1 MSCLVLSRG
10 NGIGPQPNPRILA
23 RASRLRAPCAPRL
36 CPNSLPTRWAF
47 PRLLVL
53 APLLDGGLRTSV
65 GSAMLRSCR
74 RAFLAADDVSRARL
88 LAQAQTCAHAHVRA
102 RSPMDHFGHAGPT
115 RAVAATQSGP
125 ELGLPLPHLR
135 RDWAHPCH
143 ICTGSG
149 PAGMGR
155 AAAAPAQSFG
165 PGGCR
170 RTRPSSSRR
179 WKRSCGARRRSSRRS
194 PSRQA
199 AAPRPPDEA
208 LPAGGASAG
217 VGR

>member
-1 MSCLVLSRG
+1 MHRPSAMADGGAGTADELQMAVEEAVAWVAALGARGKAGSVLSARCQQLQELQARLSG
-10 NGIGPQPNPRILA
+10 RRRCIARTLVGASPNMRA
-23 RASRLRAPCAPRL
+23 RARA
-36 CPNSLPTRWAF
+36 
-47 PRLLVL
+47 
-53 APLLDGGLRTSV
+53 
-65 GSAMLRSCR
+65 
-74 RAFLAADDVSRARL
+74 
-88 LAQAQTCAHAHVRA
+88 RA

-115 RAVAATQSGP
+115 RAVAATRSGP

-155 AAAAPAQSFG
+155 AAAGAVG

-199 AAPRPPDEA
+199 AAPRPPMKPS
-208 LPAGGASAG
+208 LPAARLPALADECRACRSSHPKRSGYAARS
-217 VGR
+217 